1 MRDDQRGPSEK
12 TGSPDRKTRV
22 VGNRVIHTP
31 KGTLYH
37 GDRYEGPRGLTTEQ
51 NEARRVGPKMDERQ
65 GREYAHGGHSSK
77 PGVTR
82 LDGTDDV
89 TDTRKGREE

>member
-1 MRDDQRGPSEK
+1 MRDDQRGPDEK
-12 TGSPDRKTRV
+12 AGSPDRKTRV
-22 VGNRVIHTP
+22 KGDTVYHTP
-31 KGTLYH
+31 KGSLYH

-65 GREYAHGGHSSK
+65 GREYAHGGHNTK
-77 PGVTR
+77 PPVSR

-89 TDTRKGREE
+89 TTVKKGRG

>member
-1 MRDDQRGPSEK
+1 MRDDQKGPSEK

-65 GREYAHGGHSSK
+65 GREYGHGGHSSK

-89 TDTRKGREE
+89 TETRKGREE